1 VRIDHFISGGTRLI
15 STTVRVP
22 DMSFIITLYVQEG
35 IVMAS
40 DSRLTVNRLEQRGS
54 HEVQISVPQSDA
66 NYKTFLAPGNV
77 GISTF
82 GAADINGIPISGYID
97 SFISERLSSG
107 TVPLQQIPQLILD
120 YFRSLSPVPDT
131 SFHVAGYTTENGRRI
146 PHVWFVNLLQ
156 NVISRIN
163 QPGQQGATWGGESD
177 ILSRLLNPVGTI
189 GPDKKFN
196 QIPAYPIDWQFF
208 TLQDAIDFAI
218 YAERTTIDS
227 MRFQTR
233 EKTVGGPID
242 VLVIKPDRAFWV
254 AKKELNAMGSAL
266 SF

>member
-1 VRIDHFISGGTRLI
+1 
-15 STTVRVP
+15 
-22 DMSFIITLYVQEG
+22 MSFIITLYVQEG

-40 DSRLTVNRLEQRGS
+40 DSRLTVNRIEQRGIQQ
-54 HEVQISVPQSDA
+54 VQICVPQSDA
-66 NYKTFLAPGNV
+66 NYKTFLAPDNV

-82 GAADINGIPISGYID
+82 GAADINGVPISGYIE
-97 SFISERLSSG
+97 SFITEKLSAG
-107 TVPLQQIPQLILD
+107 TVELHQIPRLILD
-120 YFRSLSPVPDT
+120 YFRSLPLIPDT
-131 SFHVAGYTTENGRRI
+131 SFHIAGYTTENGRRI
-146 PHVWFVNLLQ
+146 PHVWVVNLPQ
-156 NVISRIN
+156 STITQMN

-177 ILSRLLNPVGTI
+177 IMSRLLNTVGTI
-189 GPDKKFN
+189 AADGKFS

-218 YAERTTIDS
+218 YAVRTTIDS

-233 EKTVGGPID
+233 EKTVGGPVD

-254 AKKELNAMGSAL
+254 ARKELHGMGSSL

>member
-1 VRIDHFISGGTRLI
+1 
-15 STTVRVP
+15 
-22 DMSFIITLYVQEG
+22 MSFIITLYVQEG

-40 DSRLTVNRLEQRGS
+40 DSRLTVKRLEQRDS
-54 HEVQISVPQSDA
+54 HDVQISVPQSDA

-82 GAADINGIPISGYID
+82 GAADINGIPISGYIE
-97 SFISERLSSG
+97 SFISERLSIG
-107 TVPLQQIPQLILD
+107 TIPLLQVPQLILD

-131 SFHVAGYTTENGRRI
+131 SFHIAGYTTENGRRI
-146 PHVWFVNLLQ
+146 PHVCFVNLTEQ
-156 NVISRIN
+156 VINQIN
-163 QPGQQGATWGGESD
+163 QPGQQGATWGGECD
-177 ILSRLLNPVGTI
+177 ILSRLLNTVGTI
-189 GPDKKFN
+189 GQDKTVIP
-196 QIPAYPIDWQFF
+196 IPAYPIDWQFF

-242 VLVIKPDRAFWV
+242 VLVIKPNRAFWV
-254 AKKELNAMGSAL
+254 ARKELHAMGSAL
-266 SF
+266 PF